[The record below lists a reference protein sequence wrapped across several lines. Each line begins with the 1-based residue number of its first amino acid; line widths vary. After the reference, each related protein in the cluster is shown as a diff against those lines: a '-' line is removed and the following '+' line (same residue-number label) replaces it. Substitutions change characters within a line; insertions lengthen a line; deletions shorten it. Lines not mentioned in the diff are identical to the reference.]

1 MNHRVKIHFKLID
14 LLVFD
19 YNWTLKVKKGKTLEK
34 YDT

>member
-1 MNHRVKIHFKLID
+1 MKHRVKINFKLID

-19 YNWTLKVKKGKTLEK
+19 YNWTLTVKKVKALEK